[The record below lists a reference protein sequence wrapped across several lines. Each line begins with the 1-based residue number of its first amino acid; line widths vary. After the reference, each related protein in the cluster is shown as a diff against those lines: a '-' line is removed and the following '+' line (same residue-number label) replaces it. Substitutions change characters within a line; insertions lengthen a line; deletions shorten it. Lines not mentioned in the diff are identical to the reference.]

1 MQRKFSS
8 CRKVQK
14 SCNEHRD
21 IVKNASLALYTI
33 NNDVMRMKVLKV
45 KVAHRVSKFTIPSA
59 DPP

>member
-1 MQRKFSS
+1 MCSHDQSMQLGLPVQRKFSS

-33 NNDVMRMKVLKV
+33 NNDVMRMKV
-45 KVAHRVSKFTIPSA
+45 
-59 DPP
+59 